1 MIQITIK
8 TNNVRK
14 NVVESINETP
24 RSIFAGI
31 GITPSTRNQVTL
43 SGVVLDDED
52 FDKTFAELGVEED
65 EDVVLASVVKGDG
78 A

>member
-1 MIQITIK
+1 MISITFK
-8 TNNVRK
+8 TNNIRK
-14 NVVESINETP
+14 QIVEDINSTP
-24 RSIFAGI
+24 SSVFAGF

-43 SGVVLDDED
+43 CGVVLDDGD